1 MEKLKL
7 DDEENK
13 SALIAIHS
21 SLCKTECT
29 ILMAEMI
36 QLQAFHNEVPFED
49 SKVAMYKK
57 FQKHIREIF

>member
-1 MEKLKL
+1 MERFKL

-13 SALIAIHS
+13 SALIAIYS

-29 ILMAEMI
+29 VLMAEMI
-36 QLQAFHNEVPFED
+36 QLQAFHNEVPFEE

-57 FQKHIREIF
+57 F

>member
-29 ILMAEMI
+29 VLMAEMI
-36 QLQAFHNEVPFED
+36 QLQAFHNEVPFEE

-57 FQKHIREIF
+57 F